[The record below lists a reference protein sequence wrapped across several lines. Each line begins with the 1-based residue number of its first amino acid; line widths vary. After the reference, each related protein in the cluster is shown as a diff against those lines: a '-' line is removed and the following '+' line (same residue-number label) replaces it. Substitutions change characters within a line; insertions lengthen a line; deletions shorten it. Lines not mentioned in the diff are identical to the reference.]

1 MTQTG
6 SIDVSERLRLGIVGC
21 GDVAHRHYLPGIAS
35 RADRVAITAV
45 ADPNLDA
52 AAGVASAIA
61 GVVAR
66 RQDLRQRR

>member
-1 MTQTG
+1 MPQLR
-6 SIDVSERLRLGIVGC
+6 SIDVGERLRLGIVGC

-35 RADRVAITAV
+35 RADRVAIAAV

-52 AAGVASAIA
+52 AGRRRV
-61 GVVAR
+61 GDRRVVAR